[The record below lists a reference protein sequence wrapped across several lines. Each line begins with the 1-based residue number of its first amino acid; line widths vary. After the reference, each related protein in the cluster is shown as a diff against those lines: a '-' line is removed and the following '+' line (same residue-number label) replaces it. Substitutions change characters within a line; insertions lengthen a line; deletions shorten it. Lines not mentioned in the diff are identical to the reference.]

1 MNRRNFLFTLAAAAA
16 YHPLK
21 LLCEEAAPP
30 NPESP
35 LRWGFLGDDESLKET
50 IDECG
55 QVLLVCV
62 YETSLEAV
70 KPPFAE
76 VVLRATVVQAV
87 KGSHEIGDR
96 IAIRFKTDSL
106 PPDDAER
113 AKFIDAAAIQN
124 LGALKMAF
132 LAGTR
137 APEYDCDWLDVPAFK
152 PEMLEFT
159 TKHQAA
165 AQKETK

>member
-1 MNRRNFLFTLAAAAA
+1 MHRRHFLFTLAAAAA
-16 YHPLK
+16 CHPLK
-21 LLCEEAAPP
+21 TLAEEVAPP
-30 NPESP
+30 ASESP

-70 KPPFAE
+70 KPPFAD
-76 VVLRATVVQAV
+76 VVLRATVIQTV
-87 KGSHEIGDR
+87 KGTHQIGDR
-96 IAIRFKTDSL
+96 IAIRFGADSL
-106 PPDDAER
+106 PKDDAER
-113 AKFIDAAAIQN
+113 AKFIEEAAAKN

-132 LAGTR
+132 LHGAKSDK
-137 APEYDCDWLDVPAFK
+137 YDCDWLDTPKFE

-159 TKHQAA
+159 AKHLAA
-165 AQKETK
+165 AKKETQ

>member
-1 MNRRNFLFTLAAAAA
+1 MNRRHFLFTLAAA
-16 YHPLK
+16 YHPLAA
-21 LLCEEAAPP
+21 LSEEPAAPD
-30 NPESP
+30 PESP

-70 KPPFAE
+70 KPPFAD
-76 VVLRATVVQAV
+76 VVLRATVIQTV
-87 KGSHEIGDR
+87 KGTHKIGDR
-96 IAIRFKTDSL
+96 IAIRFGTDSL
-106 PPDDAER
+106 PKDDAER
-113 AKFIDAAAIQN
+113 AKFIEQAAAKN

-132 LAGTR
+132 LPGAKSDK
-137 APEYDCDWLDVPAFK
+137 YDCDWLDTPKFE

-165 AQKETK
+165 AMKETK